1 MDPIQTTILRKDL
14 PNAPILVVNNR
25 ESVILTTDGELI
37 NLDKDQTIWQ
47 AKNSKPI
54 LCNAMTIARY
64 LKIHDFPAL
73 DLLELFAFVRPAEFT
88 IPTPR
93 GLADFFGLTRPE
105 TSEEM
110 AETLMKITGYLLNEL
125 ATAETRV
132 YNLAYGM
139 SQAGWSWGPTAL
151 KAIKKNKPK
160 HAPTNN
166 FDGLKVWNHLSEWEE
181 DTPPPPPGHLNID
194 PAEIAE
200 RLMQLLENKTENRPQ
215 QIEYAIAIANAFAES
230 KNETTPKTV
239 IAEAGTGVGK
249 TLGYLAPA
257 SVWADKNQ
265 GSVWISTFTRNLQR
279 QLNNELNQLYPD
291 PIEKMVQTVIRKGRE
306 NYLCLLNLEES
317 IGQSSADHKSDQK
330 NIDLIT
336 LGLVARW
343 LHASKDG
350 DMIGGD
356 FPAWLSDLMGRHR
369 TIDLTDTRGECIYSA
384 CNHYSKCF
392 IEKSVRRARR
402 ARLVIANHALVMIQ
416 SVLTDD
422 LYRPNRYIFDEGH
435 HIFDAADNAFS
446 THLTGIET
454 SDLRRWIM
462 GSEGK
467 KYSRARG
474 LRARI
479 EDLILENKDAM
490 AALSNTLIASQILPK
505 QGWQERISNGNPSGP
520 AEKFLALIRK
530 QAYAR
535 DKYANGPYNIE
546 TAAYPPIDNLAN
558 AAGEFSNGLSKIYPP
573 VRKLIQILADKLGVE
588 TDDLDK
594 STRQR
599 IEAILKSLDRR
610 CISQIIIWQEMLK
623 NLENNN
629 AEDLVD
635 FISVERHQGYEYD
648 IGLHRHYIDPT
659 KPFADKVLNA
669 SDGALITSATLRD
682 EENWYF
688 ANARTGLE
696 HMEEP
701 PSQTAVPSPFDYV
714 NQARVYIINN
724 IEKNNL
730 DQLAFAYRELMIASN
745 GGVLG
750 LFTSILRLR
759 KVHQLLAK
767 TPDLDK
773 FMLLAQHVDVLDT
786 GTLVDI
792 FRAEDNA
799 CLLGTDAVRDGIDV
813 PGRALRLII
822 YDRVPWPRPTILHKS
837 RKIYFESKQA
847 NMKYDDVLTRLKLKQ
862 AFGRLTR
869 QENDRGIFIMLDR
882 AMPSRLMSAFPEG
895 IKIQRLGLAETVKEV
910 KKFLIPT

>member
-1 MDPIQTTILRKDL
+1 MDPIQTTTLRKDL
-14 PNAPILVVNNR
+14 PNAPILVVDNR
-25 ESVILTTDGELI
+25 ESVMLTTDGELI

-47 AKNSKPI
+47 VKNSRPI
-54 LCNAMTIARY
+54 LCNAKAIARY
-64 LKIHDFPAL
+64 LQIHDFPAL
-73 DLLELFAFVRPAEFT
+73 DLLELFAFVRPAQFT

-93 GLADFFGLTRPE
+93 GLANFFGLTQPK
-105 TSEEM
+105 TSEET
-110 AETLMKITGYLLNEL
+110 AETLLKITEYLLSEL
-125 ATAETRV
+125 STAETWV
-132 YNLAYGM
+132 YNLACGM
-139 SQAGWSWGPTAL
+139 SQAGWLWGPTAL
-151 KAIKKNKPK
+151 YAIEKNKPK
-160 HAPTNN
+160 HAPANN
-166 FDGLKVWNHLSEWEE
+166 LNGFKVWNHLSEWEE
-181 DTPPPPPGHLNID
+181 GTPPPPPGNLNIN
-194 PAEIAE
+194 PAEITE
-200 RLMQLLENKTENRPQ
+200 RLAQLLGNRTENRPQ
-215 QIEYAIAIANAFAES
+215 QIEYSIAIANAFAEP
-230 KNETTPKTV
+230 KNENTPKVV

-279 QLNNELNQLYPD
+279 QLDNELNQLYPD
-291 PIEKMVQTVIRKGRE
+291 PIEKSVRTVIRKGRE

-317 IGQSSADHKSDQK
+317 INQSSTNYKSDQK

-416 SVLTDD
+416 SILTED
-422 LYRPNRYIFDEGH
+422 LYLPNRYIFDEGH

-479 EDLILENKDAM
+479 EDLISENNDAM
-490 AALSNTLIASQILPK
+490 TALSNTLIASQILPK
-505 QGWQERISNGNPSGP
+505 QGWQERISNDNPSGP
-520 AEKFLALIRK
+520 TEKFLALIRK
-530 QAYAR
+530 QVYAR
-535 DKYANGPYNIE
+535 DKYSNGPYNIE

-558 AAGEFSNGLSKIYPP
+558 TAREFADGLGKIYPP
-573 VRKLIQILADKLGVE
+573 VKKLIKTLTDKLDVE
-588 TDDLDK
+588 ADNLDK
-594 STRQR
+594 STHQR
-599 IEAILKSLDRR
+599 IEAILQSLDRR
-610 CISQIIIWQEMLK
+610 CISQIIIWQEMLE
-623 NLENNN
+623 NFENNN

-659 KPFADKVLNA
+659 KPFADKVLNT

-688 ANARTGLE
+688 ANARTGFE
-696 HMEEP
+696 HMMEP
-701 PSQTAVPSPFDYV
+701 PSHTAVPSPFDYAS
-714 NQARVYIINN
+714 QTRVYIINN

-730 DQLAFAYRELMIASN
+730 DQLAVAYKELIIASN
-745 GGVLG
+745 GGVLS

-759 KVHQLLAK
+759 KVHQRLAK
-767 TPDLDK
+767 TPDLEK
-773 FMLLAQHVDVLDT
+773 FMLLAQHVDALDT

-792 FRAEDNA
+792 FRAEENA

-822 YDRVPWPRPTILHKS
+822 YDRVPWPRPTILHKA
-837 RKIYFESKQA
+837 RKIYFESKQT
-847 NMKYDDVLTRLKLKQ
+847 NLRYDDVLTRLKLKQ

-869 QENDRGIFIMLDR
+869 QANDRGIFIMLDR
-882 AMPSRLMSAFPEG
+882 AMPSRLISAFPEG
-895 IKIQRLGLAETVKEV
+895 IKIQRLGLVETVKEV
-910 KKFLIPT
+910 KKFLVPT